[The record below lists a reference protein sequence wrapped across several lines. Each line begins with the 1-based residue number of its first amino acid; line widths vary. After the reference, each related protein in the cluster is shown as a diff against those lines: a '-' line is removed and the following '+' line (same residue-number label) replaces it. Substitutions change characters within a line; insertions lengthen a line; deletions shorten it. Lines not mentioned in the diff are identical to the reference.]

1 MFAAIIY
8 LITKLLIVALL
19 FVIIAFVLVNLF
31 HAGWWLITYNER
43 KEHEAFI
50 KQAKQYPRKKFNSD
64 VE

>member
-8 LITKLLIVALL
+8 LITKLLIVALI
-19 FVIIAFVLVNLF
+19 FVVIAYVLVNIFYGAWRL
-31 HAGWWLITYNER
+31 LTLNER

-50 KQAKQYPRKKFNSD
+50 KQAKQYPRKKFNLD